1 MHAIGGYLQNFEHQL
16 LGFLANFKEANSMS
30 EAYCMALI
38 EAIQCAIEEF
48 ECIEADLYISSNE
61 VVNWL
66 TKEDSINWEC
76 WFVMNKLKSIKRWF
90 KNISVA
96 EANNAKFCHFSLWK
110 DKYNRS

>member
-66 TKEDSINWEC
+66 TKENSIN
-76 WFVMNKLKSIKRWF
+76 
-90 KNISVA
+90 
-96 EANNAKFCHFSLWK
+96 
-110 DKYNRS
+110 